1 MYVLATPRD
10 SITTLCTNSAAQTS
24 LAKQDHHSKL
34 SLNYDKQF
42 NKGGNYE
49 L

>member
-1 MYVLATPRD
+1 MQV
-10 SITTLCTNSAAQTS
+10 S
-24 LAKQDHHSKL
+24 LAKQDHHCKF